1 MPWGGGVTGALGRD
15 EGAGLLPPLA
25 AERPPVAATERPELR
40 RPALVGVLLKVVVA
54 VVRLGELV
62 GRLGL
67 VDRRELLGRRELA
80 LDAWGAGL
88 LWRRST
94 VFTAGW
100 AGSGLAGSALTGSG
114 LSGDELA
121 REGLTAGS
129 GLGGSLNS
137 GAMVAKALL
146 AAAGVAA
153 GTFTPAAAESSVAAT
168 LELAALALGM
178 EADSL
183 GPPMLLRPAD
193 SLVELPLELAPS
205 EGSEGA
211 SLLGGGLAMARG
223 SDAVIRKQGG
233 RAKAAN
239 DSAVGLPTIDDAGDG

>member
-1 MPWGGGVTGALGRD
+1 MPWGGGVTGALGRE

-54 VVRLGELV
+54 VVRMGE
-62 GRLGL
+62 L
-67 VDRRELLGRRELA
+67 VDRRELALA
-80 LDAWGAGL
+80 AWGARL

-94 VFTAGW
+94 VFGA
-100 AGSGLAGSALTGSG
+100 GLAGSALAGSA
-114 LSGDELA
+114 LASSALAGDGLA
-121 REGLTAGS
+121 RLVVTAGS
-129 GLGGSLNS
+129 GLTGSLIT
-137 GAMVAKALL
+137 GAPAAKALL

-153 GTFTPAAAESSVAAT
+153 AALTPAADKSSVAA
-168 LELAALALGM
+168 ELVALALGV

-193 SLVELPLELAPS
+193 SPMELPVVLAPS

-211 SLLGGGLAMARG
+211 SLLGEGLTMARG

-233 RAKAAN
+233 RAKAAS
-239 DSAVGLPTIDDAGDG
+239 DSAVGLPAVDDPGDG

>member
-1 MPWGGGVTGALGRD
+1 MPWGGGVTGALGRE

-54 VVRLGELV
+54 VVRMGE
-62 GRLGL
+62 L
-67 VDRRELLGRRELA
+67 VDRRELALA
-80 LDAWGAGL
+80 AWGARL

-94 VFTAGW
+94 VFGA
-100 AGSGLAGSALTGSG
+100 GLAGSALAGSA
-114 LSGDELA
+114 LASSALAGDGLA
-121 REGLTAGS
+121 RLLMTAGS
-129 GLGGSLNS
+129 GLTGSLIT
-137 GAMVAKALL
+137 GAPATKALL

-153 GTFTPAAAESSVAAT
+153 AALTPAAGKSSVAA
-168 LELAALALGM
+168 ELVALALGV

-193 SLVELPLELAPS
+193 SPMELPVELAPS

-233 RAKAAN
+233 RAKAAS
-239 DSAVGLPTIDDAGDG
+239 DSAVGLPAVDDPGDG

>member
-1 MPWGGGVTGALGRD
+1 VSE

-40 RPALVGVLLKVVVA
+40 RPALVGVLLKVLVA
-54 VVRLGELV
+54 VVRMGE
-62 GRLGL
+62 L
-67 VDRRELLGRRELA
+67 VDRRELALA
-80 LDAWGAGL
+80 AWGAGL

-94 VFTAGW
+94 VFGAGLAGSALAGDGLARVVLT
-100 AGSGLAGSALTGSG
+100 AGSGLAGSWIT
-114 LSGDELA
+114 
-121 REGLTAGS
+121 
-129 GLGGSLNS
+129 
-137 GAMVAKALL
+137 GAMAAKALL

-153 GTFTPAAAESSVAAT
+153 AALTPAAAESSVAA
-168 LELAALALGM
+168 ELVALALGV

-193 SLVELPLELAPS
+193 SPMELPVELAPS

-233 RAKAAN
+233 RAKAAS
-239 DSAVGLPTIDDAGDG
+239 DSAVGLPAIDDAGDS

>member
-1 MPWGGGVTGALGRD
+1 MPWGGGVTGALVSE

-40 RPALVGVLLKVVVA
+40 RPALVGVLLKVLVA
-54 VVRLGELV
+54 VVRIGE
-62 GRLGL
+62 L
-67 VDRRELLGRRELA
+67 VDRRELALA
-80 LDAWGAGL
+80 AWGAGL

-94 VFTAGW
+94 VFGA
-100 AGSGLAGSALTGSG
+100 GLAGSALA
-114 LSGDELA
+114 GDGLA
-121 REGLTAGS
+121 RVVLTAGS
-129 GLGGSLNS
+129 GLTGSWIT
-137 GAMVAKALL
+137 GAMAAKALL

-153 GTFTPAAAESSVAAT
+153 AALTPAAAESSVAA
-168 LELAALALGM
+168 ELVALALGV

-193 SLVELPLELAPS
+193 SPMELPVELAPS

-233 RAKAAN
+233 RAKAAS
-239 DSAVGLPTIDDAGDG
+239 DSAVGLPAIDDAGDS

>member
-1 MPWGGGVTGALGRD
+1 MPWGGGVTGALGRE

-54 VVRLGELV
+54 VVRMGE
-62 GRLGL
+62 L
-67 VDRRELLGRRELA
+67 VDRRELALA
-80 LDAWGAGL
+80 AWGARL

-94 VFTAGW
+94 VFGA
-100 AGSGLAGSALTGSG
+100 GLAGSALAGSA
-114 LSGDELA
+114 LASSALAGDGLA
-121 REGLTAGS
+121 RLLMTAGS
-129 GLGGSLNS
+129 GLTGSLIT
-137 GAMVAKALL
+137 GAPAAKALL

-153 GTFTPAAAESSVAAT
+153 AALTPAADKSSVAA
-168 LELAALALGM
+168 ELVALALGV

-193 SLVELPLELAPS
+193 SPMELPVELAPS

-211 SLLGGGLAMARG
+211 SLLGEGLTMARG

-233 RAKAAN
+233 RAKAAS
-239 DSAVGLPTIDDAGDG
+239 DSAVGLPAVDDPGDG

>member
-1 MPWGGGVTGALGRD
+1 MPWGGGVTGALGRE

-40 RPALVGVLLKVVVA
+40 RPARVGVLLMVVVA
-54 VVRLGELV
+54 VVRMGE
-62 GRLGL
+62 L
-67 VDRRELLGRRELA
+67 VDRRELALA
-80 LDAWGAGL
+80 ACGARL

-94 VFTAGW
+94 VFGA
-100 AGSGLAGSALTGSG
+100 GLAGSALAGSA
-114 LSGDELA
+114 LASSALAGDGLA
-121 REGLTAGS
+121 RLVVTAGS
-129 GLGGSLNS
+129 GLTGSLIT
-137 GAMVAKALL
+137 GAPAAKALL

-153 GTFTPAAAESSVAAT
+153 AAFTPAAGKTSVAA
-168 LELAALALGM
+168 ELVALALGV

-193 SLVELPLELAPS
+193 SPMELPLELAPS

-211 SLLGGGLAMARG
+211 SLLGGKLTMARG

-233 RAKAAN
+233 RAKAAS
-239 DSAVGLPTIDDAGDG
+239 DSAVGLPAVDDPGDG

>member
-1 MPWGGGVTGALGRD
+1 MSE

-40 RPALVGVLLKVVVA
+40 RPALVGVLLKVLVA
-54 VVRLGELV
+54 VVRIGE
-62 GRLGL
+62 L
-67 VDRRELLGRRELA
+67 VDRRELALA
-80 LDAWGAGL
+80 AWGAGL

-94 VFTAGW
+94 VFGAGLAGSALAGDGLARVVLT
-100 AGSGLAGSALTGSG
+100 AGSGLAGSWIT
-114 LSGDELA
+114 
-121 REGLTAGS
+121 
-129 GLGGSLNS
+129 
-137 GAMVAKALL
+137 GAMAAKALL

-153 GTFTPAAAESSVAAT
+153 AALTPAAAESSVAA
-168 LELAALALGM
+168 ELVALALGV

-193 SLVELPLELAPS
+193 SPMELPVELAPS

-233 RAKAAN
+233 RAKAAS
-239 DSAVGLPTIDDAGDG
+239 DSAVGLPAIDDAGDS